1 LLTLSLTDI
10 SGSNL
15 IFTARRLNRSS
26 IKSIF
31 KTIGAPES
39 EKLTYL
45 DDRPFPLGIPE
56 QLVEK
61 TSWDDWIDED
71 EEDVRI
77 IDFGQAFLHGA
88 EPIDLAEPGDLQVPE
103 KIFAGHFDY
112 RVDLWRAGCTVTTSP
127 PQNLLEDAANIGK
140 SRRYTLLFLEC
151 GRLHILMLSTL
162 LSHR

>member
-26 IKSIF
+26 IK
-31 KTIGAPES
+31 
-39 EKLTYL
+39 KLTYL
-45 DDRPFPLGIPE
+45 DGRPFPLGIPE

-127 PQNLLEDAANIGK
+127 PQNTLANLADIHYCFWSAAVYI
-140 SRRYTLLFLEC
+140 F
-151 GRLHILMLSTL
+151 
-162 LSHR
+162 